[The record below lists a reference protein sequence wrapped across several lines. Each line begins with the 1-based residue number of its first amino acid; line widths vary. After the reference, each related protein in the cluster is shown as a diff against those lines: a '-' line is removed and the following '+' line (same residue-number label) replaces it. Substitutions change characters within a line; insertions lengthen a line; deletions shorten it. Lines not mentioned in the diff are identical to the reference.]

1 MVKAEMNRYHTEKV
15 ADNVDPVEKRKPS
28 YARKPA
34 GVEKAVLSWGRMM
47 T

>member
-1 MVKAEMNRYHTEKV
+1 MVKAEMHSYHTEKV
-15 ADNVDPVEKRKPS
+15 ADNADPVEKRKTS

-34 GVEKAVLSWGRMM
+34 GVEKAVLSWGRVM